1 MGKRRKL
8 GKAVFGW
15 VEKMR
20 HPFWIKVWPG
30 KKLWWFLWEKK
41 MQCSGD
47 DTTFGKKKKKAL
59 GGIVRVGHGQ
69 SSGHRC
75 GMATALANERMDLDS
90 WYWAPCAGKG
100 ELCAMGDMGYELKNG
115 GVLLRLPHF
124 LSYNI

>member
-47 DTTFGKKKKKAL
+47 DTTFGKKKK
-59 GGIVRVGHGQ
+59 RRWEGQ
-69 SSGHRC
+69 SGL
-75 GMATALANERMDLDS
+75 ATVSPRDTGVEWPQHLQMNAWTWTAGIGLLVLGKVNS
-90 WYWAPCAGKG
+90 APWGTW
-100 ELCAMGDMGYELKNG
+100 DM
-115 GVLLRLPHF
+115 
-124 LSYNI
+124 S

>member
-8 GKAVFGW
+8 GKTVFGW
-15 VEKMR
+15 DEKMR

-47 DTTFGKKKKKAL
+47 DTIFGGEKKEAL
-59 GGIVRVGHGQ
+59 GGIVRVGQDRDTGVEWPQHLQ
-69 SSGHRC
+69 MNAWTS
-75 GMATALANERMDLDS
+75 TAGIGLLVLGKVNS
-90 WYWAPCAGKG
+90 APWGTQ
-100 ELCAMGDMGYELKNG
+100 GYELKNG